1 MRILALSL
9 SNHPLFS
16 TSFCIFF
23 SALDELVHFWKF
35 QPDRSYSLD
44 FYTADEGHAQISAL
58 HLIEAREVPFRVWI
72 LIQARKAPHMR
83 TLQIFKLLK
92 IFR

>member
-16 TSFCIFF
+16 T